1 MVPITPHYFALR
13 LCPLCANR
21 AIAHSIFLWIKS
33 FWLPLNFFF
42 NEWPFGS
49 ANIHSSLL
57 VLGNVPSLLFSFS
70 PPLEE
75 QLTFLDASAGVRWT
89 VLLTTVAKSVLTSI
103 LSMWNDVPFP
113 TLPAIQQLLMVM
125 DSYFWVLYGFWLI
138 SSHYFLQ
145 VLCRILSLELIELK
159 SFPKMTF
166 GFNDIYVPLTSAIYI
181 YILYIYMN
189 EYNA

>member
-1 MVPITPHYFALR
+1 MTFWF
-13 LCPLCANR
+13 CK
-21 AIAHSIFLWIKS
+21 HS
-33 FWLPLNFFF
+33 FF
-42 NEWPFGS
+42 
-49 ANIHSSLL
+49 IISL
-57 VLGNVPSLLFSFS
+57 NVPSLLFSFS

-181 YILYIYMN
+181 YIYYIYIWMSIMRN
-189 EYNA
+189 PMGNVTCLCAWQICVYILIQKLENYVW